1 MTGAVVCGGRIGVDD
16 VCAVARRHAPVVLGH
31 GVEQRLRA
39 ERRAVD
45 AVVDS
50 GVRTYGVTTGLGP
63 RSGYALT
70 REELAAFSVRTIRG
84 RVNSVGDP
92 LPTEAVRAVMLVRL
106 AGIARGGSGA
116 SPAVA
121 GQLAALLNAGV
132 HPVVPR
138 TGSIGAADLCQ
149 LAHVAQV
156 VIGEGRAELGGRVRD
171 GAEALRRAGLEP
183 FEPGPKDG
191 LVLCTTN
198 AVAAGSATLALAD
211 AEDALVAAQ
220 AVASVTYEGFR
231 ANTSPLDPR
240 AQAARPAPGSAEAAA
255 HLLALLRGGL
265 LTDPSAARRVQDPIS
280 IRCVSQEHGALAFA
294 LDTARPALDA
304 ELNGSGDNPLVRD
317 DGTIASTGNFHTP
330 ALALAMDML
339 ALALCRTASQSV
351 QRMQRLLTGRLS
363 GLPDD
368 LAAGGHG
375 SSGFGPALK
384 TGQALLTEIR
394 HRATP
399 VSPDSPAGADGVED
413 DASNAGYAAARL
425 PGMLRRL
432 RLVLAVE
439 ALAAVQAVELAAPD
453 ALGAGPSLVVRAVRD
468 VAGPLSDDRPSG
480 PDVERVARTLGG
492 ADLLAALRALDPT
505 FRPAER

>member
-1 MTGAVVCGGRIGVDD
+1 MTVACGGDLGVAD
-16 VCAVARRHAPVVLGH
+16 VCAVARRRVPVVLAA
-31 GVEQRLRA
+31 GVEERLHA

-45 AVVDS
+45 AVVDAR
-50 GVRTYGVTTGLGP
+50 VPTYGVTTGLGP

-84 RVNSVGDP
+84 RVNAVGDP
-92 LPTEAVRAVMLVRL
+92 LPTETVRAAMLVRL
-106 AGIARGGSGA
+106 NGIARGGSGA
-116 SPAVA
+116 SPVVA
-121 GQLAALLNAGV
+121 TQLAALLNAGV

-156 VIGEGRAELGGRVRD
+156 VIGEGRAEVGGTVRG
-171 GAEALRRAGLEP
+171 GADALRRAGLEP
-183 FEPGPKDG
+183 VAPGPKDG

-198 AVAAGSATLALAD
+198 AVTAGTAALALAD
-211 AEDALVAAQ
+211 AEDALSAAQ
-220 AVASVTYEGFR
+220 AVASVTVEGFR

-240 AQAARPAPGSAEAAA
+240 AQAARPAPGAPEAAA
-255 HLLALLRGGL
+255 NLLALLSGGL
-265 LTDPSAARRVQDPIS
+265 LTDPAAARRVQDPIS
-280 IRCVSQEHGALAFA
+280 IRCVSQVHGAFA
-294 LDTARPALDA
+294 STVDTVRPALDA
-304 ELNGSGDNPLVRD
+304 EINGCGDNPLVRD

-330 ALALAMDML
+330 ALALALDTL
-339 ALALCRTASQSV
+339 ALAVCQTASVSV

-368 LAAGGHG
+368 LAAGGPG
-375 SSGFGPALK
+375 SSGFGPLLK

-394 HRATP
+394 HRAAP
-399 VSPDSPAGADGVED
+399 VSLDAPAGADGVED
-413 DASNAGYAAARL
+413 DASNAAYGAARL

-453 ALGAGPSLVVRAVRD
+453 ALGGGPGIVVRAVRG
-468 VAGPLSDDRPSG
+468 VAPPLTEDRPSG
-480 PDVERVARTLGG
+480 PDAERVADVLG
-492 ADLLAALRALDPT
+492 DPEFLAALRALDPG
-505 FRPAER
+505 FRGGAR